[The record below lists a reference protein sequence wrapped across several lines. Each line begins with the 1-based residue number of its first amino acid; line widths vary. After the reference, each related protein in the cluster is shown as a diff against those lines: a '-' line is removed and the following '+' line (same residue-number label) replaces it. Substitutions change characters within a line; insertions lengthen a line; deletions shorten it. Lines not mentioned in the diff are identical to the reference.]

1 MEADDRAAL
10 IRSAVELFNAGD
22 LDRAAEL
29 FHPMV
34 EWPDLMDDKL
44 IWGRAAVRDYWER
57 QMAVAIPEVT
67 ITEIVHVAGDCVVTS
82 VQRVLDRETRAE
94 LLKRTD
100 IVQRF
105 GFRDGLIS
113 RMAMF
118 SSIDEASAWSPPD

>member
-1 MEADDRAAL
+1 MEAEDRAAL
-10 IRSAVELFNAGD
+10 IRSAVERFNAAD

-44 IWGRAAVRDYWER
+44 IWGRAALREYWER
-57 QMAVAIPEVT
+57 QLAVAIPEVT
-67 ITEIVHVAGDCVVTS
+67 ITQIVHVADDCVVTS
-82 VQRVLDRETRAE
+82 VQRLLDRETRAE
-94 LLKRTD
+94 LLRRPD

-118 SSIDEASAWSPPD
+118 SSVDEASAWNPPD